1 MIFAITNLESALSLL
16 LVWSI
21 KTCII
26 HHSLSIFYKTKLLS
40 LMYQNIWSYDSTI
53 QMNGLF
59 EVWIL
64 KILMDNRLPSALV
77 GRCCGGRVALNQS
90 VTCFTQSSQLG
101 VEPSFITVLW
111 PKLPIIW
118 FYCWQPWEQYQSTT
132 LSQKQPMMMQL
143 KRRNWIIKFEELKT
157 DLNWDQVKQVRWD
170 GVVGTFYQKYLCC
183 IVVTNDRTLG
193 CQTSNSASSSKLHHL
208 TARPCL

>member
-40 LMYQNIWSYDSTI
+40 LMYLNIWSYDSTT

-143 KRRNWIIKFEELKT
+143 KRRNWIIKK
-157 DLNWDQVKQVRWD
+157 K
-170 GVVGTFYQKYLCC
+170 KK
-183 IVVTNDRTLG
+183 I
-193 CQTSNSASSSKLHHL
+193 
-208 TARPCL
+208 

>member
-183 IVVTNDRTLG
+183 IVVDQWSYFRMLD
-193 CQTSNSASSSKLHHL
+193 
-208 TARPCL
+208 